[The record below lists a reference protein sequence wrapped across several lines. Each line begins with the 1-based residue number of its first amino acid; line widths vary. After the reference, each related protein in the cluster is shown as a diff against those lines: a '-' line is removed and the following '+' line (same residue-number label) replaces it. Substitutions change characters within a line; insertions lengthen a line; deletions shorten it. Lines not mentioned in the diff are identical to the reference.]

1 MNFKKVALVKFP
13 RGSFDQ
19 EYSYKT
25 NIEDLKKDDVLV
37 VQANNSYSIAI
48 FQRYSSTKSRIEQA
62 TKWIVQKVDVQEF
75 ETKLFLGELE

>member
-1 MNFKKVALVKFP
+1 MNFKKVALVKFQ

>member
-1 MNFKKVALVKFP
+1 MNKVALVKFP

-25 NIEDLKKDDVLV
+25 DLKNLEKDDVLV

-48 FQRYSSTKSRIEQA
+48 FQRYSSTKRSIEQA
-62 TKWIVQKVDVQEF
+62 TKWIVQKVDVEEF

>member
-1 MNFKKVALVKFP
+1 MYKVALVKFS

-25 NIEDLKKDDVLV
+25 DIEDLKKDDVLV
-37 VQANNSYSIAI
+37 VQANNSYSIAV
-48 FQRYSSTKSRIEQA
+48 FQRYSSTKSRVEQA
-62 TKWIVQKVDVQEF
+62 TKWIVQKVDVEEF